1 MTDLRKGQY
10 VYIRAKVVSPIGEQ
24 EYSVHKELAVVFTDA
39 KGEPVSGIEHY
50 IAIEDRPAI
59 LTLPQAITALGRM
72 GK

>member
-39 KGEPVSGIEHY
+39 KGEPVSEIIHGV
-50 IAIEDRPAI
+50 EDRRAV
-59 LTLPQAITALGRM
+59 LTLPEAIRALERM